1 MVQSFVRLI
10 RWNKLL
16 NKLYVFLFQQQYKF
30 IYQTI
35 LQKYYLMTTLYDF
48 DEIKE
53 ILRKNQN
60 ESTIENQYK
69 VFNF

>member
-1 MVQSFVRLI
+1 
-10 RWNKLL
+10 
-16 NKLYVFLFQQQYKF
+16 
-30 IYQTI
+30 
-35 LQKYYLMTTLYDF
+35 MTTLYDF